1 MQTGRTNLAG
11 VGLAARGFTLIELIA
26 VAVVIGLLSVLAVP
40 AVRLMGTQRASG
52 AAGELARD
60 MLYAR
65 QRAVATGT
73 VSRVVFDVAG
83 GAYSVLAENPASPG
97 RAGAV
102 TISDPGTGAAF
113 VRRLGQN
120 QAAGVALLSASFAG
134 QAEVGFDR
142 LGRPV
147 QSSGAL
153 HTAAGAVTI
162 SGGWT
167 VTVQPRTG
175 LVQVS
180 GGAP

>member
-1 MQTGRTNLAG
+1 MSIGRTIQARGAAG
-11 VGLAARGFTLIELIA
+11 SRGFTLIELIA
-26 VAVVIGLLSVLAVP
+26 VAVLLGLLSALAVP
-40 AVRLMGTQRASG
+40 AVRMMGTQRASG

-60 MLYAR
+60 MLFAR

-73 VSRVVFDVAG
+73 VSWVVFDAAG
-83 GAYSVLAENPASPG
+83 DAYSVLAENPASPG
-97 RAGAV
+97 RAGA
-102 TISDPGTGAAF
+102 TTLTDPSTGAAF
-113 VRRLGQN
+113 VRRLGRN
-120 QAAGVALLSASFAG
+120 ESAGLDLVSASFGG
-134 QAEVGFDR
+134 QSEVGFDR

-147 QSSGAL
+147 QSSGVL
-153 HTAAGAVTI
+153 HTAAGTVTI